1 MYTGSIPV
9 GASRDLAT
17 SVFRRIAAT
26 VAGTMAR
33 RRIGVVPS
41 LVLLGIALLALGL
54 AAWNPFGTE
63 EVDRSPPAVLKS
75 LDRLSEYRAATANIQ
90 QIVDV
95 EKDTALPSFLA
106 GERTVLVAAGTVD
119 AAVDF
124 SGLGGE
130 SLEVNG
136 KSVTITLPAAA
147 LTPARLDLEQ
157 TRVVDTDKGLGNRI
171 GDLFSDDADSE
182 RKLLLAAQEKLEE
195 AARNDPS
202 ILRAAERNT
211 RLMLEGMM
219 RGLGF
224 ETVTV
229 RFEPAPA

>member
-1 MYTGSIPV
+1 
-9 GASRDLAT
+9 
-17 SVFRRIAAT
+17 
-26 VAGTMAR
+26 MAR
-33 RRIGVVPS
+33 RRIPVIPA
-41 LVLLGIALLALGL
+41 LVLLGIAVLAFVL
-54 AAWNPFGTE
+54 AAWDPFGAE
-63 EVDRSPPAVLKS
+63 RVDRSPPAVLKS

-90 QIVDV
+90 QIVDI
-95 EKDTALPSFLA
+95 EEDTALPSFLA

-124 SGLGGE
+124 SGLTGE
-130 SLEVNG
+130 SLNVEG
-136 KSVTITLPAAA
+136 DAVTITLPAAR

-195 AARNDPS
+195 AARNDPA
-202 ILRAAERNT
+202 ILEAAERNT
-211 RLMLEGMM
+211 RQMLEGMM

-224 ETVTV
+224 TSVTV
-229 RFEPAPA
+229 RFEPAPV